1 MTKEDLQQIRE
12 LLQEQKQDLTELM
25 DAKLQEQKQEII
37 QECTANMNVIIES
50 EVTPKFNLLA
60 DEIANIKSAMA
71 TKEQLNDL
79 EARMDDRFDV
89 LEAAVKYHGNEITR
103 LKKAL

>member
-12 LLQEQKQDLTELM
+12 LLQEQKQ
-25 DAKLQEQKQEII
+25 EII
-37 QECTANMNVIIES
+37 RECTANMNVIIES

-60 DEIANIKSAMA
+60 DEIAIIKSTMA
-71 TKEQLNDL
+71 TKEQLKEL

>member
-12 LLQEQKQDLTELM
+12 LLQEQKQ
-25 DAKLQEQKQEII
+25 EII
-37 QECTANMNVIIES
+37 RECTANMNVIIES
-50 EVTPKFNLLA
+50 EVNPKFNLLA
-60 DEIANIKSAMA
+60 DEIAIIKSTMA

-79 EARMDDRFDV
+79 ESRMDDRFDV
-89 LEAAVKYHGNEITR
+89 LEAAVKYHGNEITQ

>member
-12 LLQEQKQDLTELM
+12 L
-25 DAKLQEQKQEII
+25 LQEQKQEII